1 MNIFFNMISQFN
13 NFKQQLLNTGRDPQQ
28 ILNELIQSGKVTRE
42 QVDRARQMANTIK
55 SIMGGQ
61 RHE

>member
-1 MNIFFNMISQFN
+1 MNNFFNMISQFN